1 MAKRRIF
8 IVSSANDVGKPL
20 NKEEHLRYCEELEES
35 VLLLYPD
42 YQVDCEPGDVK
53 TTTVS
58 TYNFRER
65 EVDNIVSTCRYCAQ
79 QVWEDGNF
87 WD

>member
-1 MAKRRIF
+1 MAKRRVF
-8 IVSSANDVGKPL
+8 IVSSTDAGCPL
-20 NKEEHLRYCEELEES
+20 NEDEHLRYCEEVAEAVSLT
-35 VLLLYPD
+35 YP
-42 YQVDCEPGDVK
+42 YCQVDCEPGDVM

-58 TYNFRER
+58 TFNFRER
-65 EVDNIVSTCRYCAQ
+65 DVDNIVSNCKDIAQ